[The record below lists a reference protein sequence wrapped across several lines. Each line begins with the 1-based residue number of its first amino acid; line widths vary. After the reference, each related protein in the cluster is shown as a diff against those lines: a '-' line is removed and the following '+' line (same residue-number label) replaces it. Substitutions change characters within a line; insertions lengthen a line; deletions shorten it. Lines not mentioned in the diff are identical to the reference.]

1 LLAAALRHVSALP
14 NSKEACRGGSVSMGF
29 CDQALKIPMVHLH
42 KAADDLFLGV

>member
-1 LLAAALRHVSALP
+1 
-14 NSKEACRGGSVSMGF
+14 VSMGF